1 MSILNDLD
9 ISKLVETTKNKIKRI
24 YLHDNIPWIIGYS
37 GGKDSTCATQII
49 IDTLLELKKEKS
61 KLSKKVYIISS
72 DTMVETPMIINT
84 IERTINGINSLAKK
98 NNLPV
103 EASIVRPDYDRGF
116 WANLI
121 GRGYPCPN
129 QTFRWCTD
137 RMKIEPANKFTESVI
152 GEYGEAVM
160 ILGVREGES
169 NSRDRVLENHTIEG
183 KDFMRHTTQAN
194 SYVFAPIRQFTKDDV
209 WNYLLSNKSPWGG
222 DNEELFKLYSDSLS
236 GEECPIM
243 MSEEDKKKTTC
254 GNSRFGCWVCTVVS
268 EDKSLTGFIRSGIT
282 WLKPLLDYRNW
293 LYSIRDDEDKRMK
306 RRANGSIYF
315 CKINKLENGDLV
327 ISAKGNRSKNII
339 KNLNGEWVDS
349 FGTKWNVFVGDKSEE
364 EARDYI
370 VKNNIDLTLGENPK
384 IIIKKV
390 DEEFYQLGLGPF
402 TLETRKEMLT
412 KLLMTQANLEH
423 PHQLIK
429 QEELVEIQKLWKE
442 SGDLENSVEKIYKKF
457 YNDDFSISSDDIT
470 VFSNDDLKIL
480 NDICVEKDFDAKL
493 FMELLNIEKDFAG
506 YSSRVEAQRAIK
518 NKLSQ
523 EYLALREK
531 GETNEDK
538 YY

>member
-1 MSILNDLD
+1 MSILKDLD

-24 YLHDNIPWIIGYS
+24 YLQDNIPWIIGYS

-98 NNLPV
+98 NNLPI

-442 SGDLENSVEKIYKKF
+442 SGDLDSSVEKIYKKF

-480 NDICVEKDFDAKL
+480 NDICLEKDFDAKL

>member
-24 YLHDNIPWIIGYS
+24 YLQDNIPWIIGYS

-98 NNLPV
+98 NNLPI

-268 EDKSLTGFIRSGIT
+268 EDKSLTGFIRNGIA
-282 WLKPLLDYRNW
+282 WLKPLLGYRNW

-480 NDICVEKDFDAKL
+480 NDICLEKDFDAKL

>member
-24 YLHDNIPWIIGYS
+24 YLQDNIPWIIGYS